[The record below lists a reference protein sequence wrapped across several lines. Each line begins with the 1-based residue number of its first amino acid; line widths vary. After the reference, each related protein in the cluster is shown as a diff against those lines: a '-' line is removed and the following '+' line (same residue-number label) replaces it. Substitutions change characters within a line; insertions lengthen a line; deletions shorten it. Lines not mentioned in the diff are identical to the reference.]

1 MTHRSAK
8 QRLPDVAGKTFAVT
22 YPDGHSEIVS
32 AMSQAELARRLTDKS
47 IPVEAV
53 RAAVSLCWHQNAD
66 LRLRTANLHVVYK
79 GDLRLV
85 APVEPT
91 FAKPG
96 RIRTERPRTVSQ
108 RAVVEAAVRPAE
120 PALFSS
126 DL

>member
-1 MTHRSAK
+1 MANRTAK

-32 AMSQAELARRLTDKS
+32 AMSQADLARRLSDKS
-47 IPVEAV
+47 VPVEAV
-53 RAAVSLCWHQNAD
+53 RATVSLCWHQNAD

-85 APVEPT
+85 APVEP
-91 FAKPG
+91 AAVKPG
-96 RIRTERPRTVSQ
+96 RIRTERPRAIPQKLSTEIPD
-108 RAVVEAAVRPAE
+108 RHAE
-120 PALFSS
+120 PTLFSS